1 MGHDYRP
8 RAVEKRCGYVPSSF
22 AVGLITVCVWVG
34 LEISQDNKQL
44 EVVTGLDAPKVTEMI
59 MTLLPD
65 GAEE

>member
-1 MGHDYRP
+1 
-8 RAVEKRCGYVPSSF
+8 
-22 AVGLITVCVWVG
+22 